1 MTDGILP
8 GSRAFLDQGIL
19 GAVALLAILA
29 AIHLF
34 RLLTK
39 ERDRHTAALAAKDDA
54 HASEKKQLQDSYEE
68 KLTALI
74 DRIVEEAD
82 KQHAEDRELLDKLT
96 VALESVSKRTEAL
109 GRKR

>member
-1 MTDGILP
+1 MSDAILP
-8 GSRAFLDQGIL
+8 GSKTFLDNGVL

-29 AIHLF
+29 AIYLF

-39 ERDRHTAALAAKDDA
+39 ERERHIAATTAKDEA
-54 HASEKKQLQDSYEE
+54 HASEKKQLQESYEE
-68 KLTALI
+68 KLNALI

-96 VALESVSKRTEAL
+96 AALESVSKRAEVL